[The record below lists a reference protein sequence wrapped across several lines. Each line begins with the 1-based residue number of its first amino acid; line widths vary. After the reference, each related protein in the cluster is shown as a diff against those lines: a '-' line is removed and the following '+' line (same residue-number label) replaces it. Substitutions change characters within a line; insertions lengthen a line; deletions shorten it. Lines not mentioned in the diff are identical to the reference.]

1 MEENVI
7 QISGGITTN
16 VDVNIKAS
24 YVCRKYIYIWND
36 KYLAN
41 ITDNSV
47 ISCDEII
54 EEKTK
59 MVTVNINEKMQ
70 SVKLQ
75 KKNFYILFAFLLIT
89 ILLLIVVSIY
99 CYLIKYKAKHYV
111 PNKFK
116 KVLH

>member
-1 MEENVI
+1 MCVENI
-7 QISGGITTN
+7 
-16 VDVNIKAS
+16 
-24 YVCRKYIYIWND
+24 YIYIWND

-75 KKNFYILFAFLLIT
+75 KKKFYFICLFINYYF
-89 ILLLIVVSIY
+89 IVDSG
-99 CYLIKYKAKHYV
+99 
-111 PNKFK
+111 
-116 KVLH
+116 